1 MIDFVRINYKDKS
14 IIEPF
19 VCNKENFE
27 ELHTVLEYHSG
38 EIKYPYSANIG
49 CMDIGVNDKSVYV
62 KNSIH
67 KLYNE
72 LQSGEAHNYND
83 FKYSALCSTISYL
96 DGKLTDVKNTRLT
109 QLEFGLNIKLP
120 IPAEKMIIDNIML
133 HKLELHNHS
142 TTFDGNGQYKQ
153 FDYHDYYLKIYD
165 KAMHY
170 GVDENII
177 RFEVKHKTSKSFNP
191 LGAFNIHDLKSKTV
205 LQNLFDDLLKRF
217 DELTIV
223 DNIPTDSTI
232 TIKDKRKLESYL
244 SYNYWSKHF
253 DRKDRNLKGREKKA
267 FERLL
272 VKNDLLK
279 TKASLRAS
287 LIQKFT
293 ELLNS

>member
-27 ELHTVLEYHSG
+27 ELYTVLEYHSG
-38 EIKYPYSANIG
+38 EIKYPYSARIG
-49 CMDIGVNDKSVYV
+49 CMDIGINDKCVYV

-96 DGKLTDVKNTRLT
+96 DGKLTDVKSSRLT

-120 IPAEKMIIDNIML
+120 IPAEKMITDNIIL
-133 HKLELHNHS
+133 HKLELHNHN

-153 FDYHDYYLKIYD
+153 FDYCNYYLKIYD

-191 LGAFNIHDLKSKTV
+191 MGVYNLHDLKSKKL
-205 LQNLFDDLLKRF
+205 LQNLFDDLLMRF
-217 DELTIV
+217 DELTII
-223 DNIPTDSTI
+223 DNILDDTKI
-232 TIKDKRKLESYL
+232 TKKDKRKLESYL
-244 SYNYWSKHF
+244 SYSYWEKLSNRENRN
-253 DRKDRNLKGREKKA
+253 RKAIEKLA
-267 FERLL
+267 FQNLL
-272 VKNDLLK
+272 VKYNLLK
-279 TKASLRAS
+279 TKTFLRRS
-287 LIQKFT
+287 LIRKFN

>member
-1 MIDFVRINYKDKS
+1 MIDFVRINYKDKRV
-14 IIEPF
+14 IEPF
-19 VCNKENFE
+19 VCCKENFE

-38 EIKYPYSANIG
+38 EIKYPYSASIG

-83 FKYSALCSTISYL
+83 FKYSALCSTVSYL
-96 DGKLTDVKNTRLT
+96 DGKLTDVKSSSLT
-109 QLEFGLNIKLP
+109 QLEFGLNIKLST
-120 IPAEKMIIDNIML
+120 PAEKIVVDNIVF
-133 HKLELHNHS
+133 HKLELHNRS
-142 TTFDGNGQYKQ
+142 TTFDGKGQYKQ
-153 FDYHDYYLKIYD
+153 FDHCNYYLKIYD
-165 KAMHY
+165 KAKHY
-170 GVDENII
+170 GIDENII
-177 RFEVKHKTSKSFNP
+177 RFEVKHRTSKSFNP
-191 LGAFNIHDLKSKTV
+191 LGAYNIHDLKSKTV
-205 LQNLFDDLLKRF
+205 LQNLFDDLLWRF

-223 DNIPTDSTI
+223 DNIPTDSII
-232 TIKDKRKLESYL
+232 TIKDKRKIESYL
-244 SYNYWSKHF
+244 SYNYWSKLSE
-253 DRKDRNLKGREKKA
+253 RKNKNLKSKEKKA
-267 FERLL
+267 FHSLL

>member
-1 MIDFVRINYKDKS
+1 MIDFVRFRYKDKG
-14 IIEPF
+14 IIERF
-19 VCNKENFE
+19 IKDEENFE
-27 ELHTVLEYHSG
+27 ELLAVLECHSG
-38 EIKYPYSANIG
+38 EIRYPYSANIG
-49 CMDIGVNDKSVYV
+49 CMEIKVNNESAYV

-83 FKYSALCSTISYL
+83 FKYSALCSTINYL
-96 DGKLTDVKNTRLT
+96 AGKLTDVKNTRLT

-120 IPAEKMIIDNIML
+120 IPAEKMIIDNIIL

-153 FDYHDYYLKIYD
+153 FDYCNYYLKVYD

-191 LGAFNIHDLKSKTV
+191 MGVYNVHDLKSKKL
-205 LQNLFDDLLKRF
+205 LQNLFDDLLMRF
-217 DELTIV
+217 DELTII
-223 DNIPTDSTI
+223 DNILDDTKI
-232 TIKDKRKLESYL
+232 TKKDKRKLESYL
-244 SYNYWSKHF
+244 SYSYWEKLSNRENRN
-253 DRKDRNLKGREKKA
+253 RKPVEKLA
-267 FERLL
+267 FQNLL
-272 VKNDLLK
+272 VKYNLLK
-279 TKASLRAS
+279 TKTFLRAS
-287 LIQKFT
+287 LIRKFN